1 MAAPGGPRLPAVGAP
16 PGAAVGALD
25 GAVCHQ
31 ELQAGWA
38 PGLWVPPTSVRIH
51 SIRPEDTWASVTGVL
66 LTYERTVGKWRTG
79 GNNIDNSQES
89 RTGVNACSIRT
100 KL

>member
-1 MAAPGGPRLPAVGAP
+1 MVKTSTIFGFHQTTQSIPLGHSVARPRNAESAPR
-16 PGAAVGALD
+16 
-25 GAVCHQ
+25 
-31 ELQAGWA
+31 
-38 PGLWVPPTSVRIH
+38 PTCSIH
-51 SIRPEDTWASVTGVL
+51 PHVTGVL
-66 LTYERTVGKWRTG
+66 LTYERTVGKRRTV